1 MLSFGQRLKK
11 LRREADLS
19 QADLAEAVGVSVHSV
34 SKWECD
40 SNMPDVSLLLPIS
53 AVLGVTSDCLLGA
66 GTNEKEDQKEFEEE
80 IRKLG
85 PPNYYDYK
93 MNLKRYEAAKAF
105 LKKYPLNY
113 KVKLDCIAYLGTLL
127 YHSTWPKAYEISS
140 DEFELLYEEG
150 IRMIRNLIDHDTN
163 PNRLILA
170 RKHLIVFL
178 SMKEKWVEAEAVAMD
193 FPDISNMRK
202 GMLAEIAFQKKDF
215 IRSLELF
222 REICAESANEV
233 INLLYIVGERTSDF
247 GSEKKRETI
256 EAWQDM
262 KKITS
267 AFADVF
273 SKYSPKDHFTK
284 VKWLLQA
291 ICMISSESIGTC
303 DAEAALSSLEEATE
317 IAVKAYR
324 EIKEAGADKELL
336 DSAVKEFRA
345 ILLNCYNSVI
355 SDDNRLTCEERY
367 RACKSK
373 IDALENGG

>member
-1 MLSFGQRLKK
+1 M

-93 MNLKRYEAAKAF
+93 TNLKRYETAKAF

-127 YHSTWPKAYEISS
+127 YHSTWPKAYEIPS
-140 DEFELLYEEG
+140 DEFEFLYEEG

-222 REICAESANEV
+222 REICSESANEV
-233 INLLYIVGERTSDF
+233 INLLYVVGTRTSDF
-247 GSEKKRETI
+247 GNEKKRETI

-262 KKITS
+262 KKIAS
-267 AFADVF
+267 AFVDVF
-273 SKYSPKDHFTK
+273 SKYSPQDHFMK
-284 VKWLLQA
+284 VKGLLQA
-291 ICMISSESIGTC
+291 ICMISSESIGT
-303 DAEAALSSLEEATE
+303 DDVEAALSSLEEATE
-317 IAVKAYR
+317 IAVKTYR
-324 EIKEAGADKELL
+324 EIKGAGADKELL

-345 ILLNCYNSVI
+345 IFLNCYNSVI
-355 SDDNRLTCEERY
+355 SDDNIQTGEKRY
-367 RACKSK
+367 KACKAK